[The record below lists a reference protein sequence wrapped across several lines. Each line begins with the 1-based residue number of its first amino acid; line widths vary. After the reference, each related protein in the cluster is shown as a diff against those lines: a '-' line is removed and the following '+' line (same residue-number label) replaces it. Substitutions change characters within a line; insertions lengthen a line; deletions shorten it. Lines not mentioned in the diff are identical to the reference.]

1 MRILILS
8 KEAWRD
14 EQNGGNVLSNIFADF
29 EAEFAQ
35 IYCSECEP
43 NNHVCKN
50 YYQMTDKMM
59 VENILKG
66 RRIGVVKKY
75 DDFPCAEILKAES
88 YSGVKR
94 FNLEIVRVL
103 REIGWCIAR
112 WDKESLIAFAKEFKP
127 DVIFAPCYGSHYM
140 IKLTKLMATAI
151 PVPVISYISDD
162 FYTNRQFRF
171 SPVYWIN
178 HFLLRKRVREVF
190 KLYSL
195 VYTMT
200 EEQQKQCEMD
210 FAANMKIL
218 CKGGTFSENRLKKH
232 VGSPIRF
239 IYGGGIYIKRWKTLA
254 LLAEAMREINKD
266 GLKMTLDIYTNTE
279 LTPGIRRLLDDGH
292 TSRLHKAVSSSK
304 LRSLYAE
311 SDVALHVE
319 GFDLKSRSIV
329 RLSFSTK
336 IVDCLDSSCAVM
348 AICDSKQAGL
358 SYLRRNDA
366 AICVSEVNQI
376 KDTLQAVLDNPDLVL
391 DYQAKAFEIGR
402 KNHDSRN
409 IKDMLLKD
417 FQLIINGGIG
427 NEDCPNQ

>member
-50 YYQMTDKMM
+50 YYQMTDKMV

-66 RRIGVVKKY
+66 KRIGKVKKY
-75 DDFPCAEILKAES
+75 DDFPCAEILETES

-94 FNLEIVRVL
+94 LNLESVRIL
-103 REIGWCIAR
+103 REIGWCIAS
-112 WDKESLIAFAKEFKP
+112 WDKESLITFAEEFQP

-140 IKLTKLMATAI
+140 IKLTRLIAEAI
-151 PVPVISYISDD
+151 QVPVISYISDD

-171 SPVYWIN
+171 SPVYWLN

-190 KLYSL
+190 KIYSL

-200 EEQQKQCEMD
+200 EEQKEQCESD
-210 FAANMKIL
+210 FSANMKIL
-218 CKGGTFSENRLKKH
+218 RKGGTFSEDRQKKS
-232 VGSPIRF
+232 VGTPIRF
-239 IYGGGIYIKRWKTLA
+239 IYGGGIYIKRWKTLV
-254 LLAEAMREINKD
+254 LLAEAMRKLNKD
-266 GLKMTLDIYTNTE
+266 GIKTTLDIYTNTKVWSR
-279 LTPGIRRLLDDGH
+279 IQKYLDDGC
-292 TSRLHKAVSSSK
+292 TSCLHKAVPAGE
-304 LRSLYAE
+304 LQELYAN

-319 GFDLKSRSIV
+319 GFDLKSRSTV

-336 IVDCLDSSCAVM
+336 IVDCLDSGCAVM
-348 AICDSKQAGL
+348 AICDSKQAGFA
-358 SYLRRNDA
+358 YLKRNDA
-366 AICVSEVNQI
+366 AICISEINKI
-376 KDTLQAVLDNPDLVL
+376 KDTLQAILDNPHLVL
-391 DYQAKAFEIGR
+391 KYQAKAFELGR
-402 KNHDSRN
+402 REHDSMH
-409 IKDMLLKD
+409 IKDMLEKD
-417 FQLIINGGIG
+417 FQLIINGGEKD
-427 NEDCPNQ
+427 EDCPN